1 MKPLKGT
8 KPKKEWHASSSK
20 LGMGDYYGSGV
31 KQKIGRVRESYVDAG
46 KPSNLKRPP
55 KSLA

>member
-1 MKPLKGT
+1 MKTSKGI
-8 KPKKEWHASSSK
+8 KPKKESHASSSK
-20 LGMGDYYGSGV
+20 VGMGDYYGSGV